1 MIGVKDGESSGNSRC
16 FSAPKAKRQVHELK
30 TPQAT
35 SCEKNAQLVCD
46 EEPQEQMFLLVEEAE
61 AMPAESVRLKRK
73 SNSTE
78 YKKRAAP
85 RHISRT

>member
-1 MIGVKDGESSGNSRC
+1 M

-35 SCEKNAQLVCD
+35 SCTTCLRRVTAGAVFCL
-46 EEPQEQMFLLVEEAE
+46 PVEEAE

-73 SNSTE
+73 SNE
-78 YKKRAAP
+78 INKKRELTLVMYYDFSDSSP
-85 RHISRT
+85 